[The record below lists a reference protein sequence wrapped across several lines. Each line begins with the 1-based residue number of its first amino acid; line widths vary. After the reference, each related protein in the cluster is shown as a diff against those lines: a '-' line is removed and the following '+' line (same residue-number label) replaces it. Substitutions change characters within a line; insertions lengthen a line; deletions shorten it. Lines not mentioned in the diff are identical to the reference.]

1 MMKQDLC
8 DEEGDTSSRLQEEA
22 HGRGHQQEDGQDL
35 GGEGQA
41 EQQAMLLEALSPG
54 QQESIN
60 EGNR

>member
-1 MMKQDLC
+1 MMEQDLC
-8 DEEGDTSSRLQEEA
+8 HEEGDASPRLQKEA
-22 HGRGHQQEDGQDL
+22 HSRGHQQEDGQDL